1 MHSSRL
7 LIIFQ
12 QLSIK
17 EIRALDKFVNS
28 PFHNQRKDVVLLFD
42 YLKQWRQN
50 EANTPIDKPAV
61 FPKVFSDLAYE
72 EKKIRYTM
80 SFLYQLVKDFLA
92 IQSFQSNKI
101 DQQIAV
107 IQSFRQKGVNKLFE
121 QELKLTNAL
130 LEKSTL
136 RHQDYYFQNYQLQNE
151 QYLYTTSQTRG
162 KTAGLVEYAT
172 HLDHFFII
180 NKLRQNARALSH
192 KTLDTSEFEPDFSK
206 EILNYLRQFDLDKHP
221 AIAIYFHC
229 YQILAAENA
238 LPYFRKLRELMS
250 LHPLSFPPREWQDI
264 YTFALNYCIKRL
276 NAQERAFGQEAF
288 ELYKEGLKQGI
299 FLENGILSRFNYKNI
314 VALGLGVKAFDWVK
328 QFLETYRPFLEK
340 KYQESTYFYNLAML
354 HYRTENFDEAMVL
367 LQKVKSKDVLNNL
380 DTRRILACIYYDKGE
395 FDALHSLLDSFQN
408 YLYRKKGLG
417 YHRRVYLNFIKYA
430 RKLLQLEGMNA
441 AQKLALKKEISGT
454 RNVAEKQWLMER
466 IGAN

>member
-1 MHSSRL
+1 MTDSRL

-12 QLSIK
+12 QLSTK
-17 EIRALDKFVNS
+17 EIRALDKFVQS
-28 PFHNQRKDVVLLFD
+28 PFHNQRKDVLLLFQ
-42 YLKQWRQN
+42 YLRHWRKN
-50 EANTPIDKPAV
+50 ETTTSILKPAV
-61 FPKVFSDLAYE
+61 YPHIFPKAPYE

-80 SFLYQLVKDFLA
+80 SFLYQSIKDFLA
-92 IQSFQSNKI
+92 IQIFQSTKI

-107 IQSFRQKGVNKLFE
+107 IQAFRKKGVNKLFE
-121 QELKLTNAL
+121 QELKLTTTL
-130 LEKSTL
+130 LEKSSL
-136 RHQDYYFQNYQLQNE
+136 RHQDYYFQNYRLQNE
-151 QYLYTTSQTRG
+151 RYLYSLSQTRG
-162 KTAGLVEYAT
+162 KTAGLMEYAA

-192 KTLDTSEFEPDFSK
+192 KTIKASEFEPTFSH
-206 EILNYLRQFDLDKHP
+206 EILAYLQQFDLNAHP

-250 LHPLSFPPREWQDI
+250 LHHNCFPPHEWQDI

-299 FLENGILSRFNYKNI
+299 FLENGTLSRFNYKNI
-314 VALGLGVKAFDWVK
+314 VALGLGVKAFDWVQ
-328 QFLETYRPFLEK
+328 QFLEEYRPFLEK
-340 KYQESTYFYNLAML
+340 KYQESTYFYNLAIL

-367 LQKVKSKDVLNNL
+367 LQKVKPKDVLNNL

-408 YLYRKKGLG
+408 YIYRKKGLG
-417 YHRRVYLNFIKYA
+417 YHRRMYLNFIKFS
-430 RKLLQLEGMNA
+430 RKLLQLEGMNPT
-441 AQKLALKKEISGT
+441 QKMALQKEISDT
-454 RNVAEKQWLMER
+454 RNVAEKGWLLER
-466 IGAN
+466 IGA

>member
-1 MHSSRL
+1 MKDSRL

-12 QLSIK
+12 QLSTK
-17 EIRALDKFVNS
+17 EIRALDKFVHS
-28 PFHNQRKDVVLLFD
+28 PFHNQRKDVILLFQ
-42 YLKQWRQN
+42 YLRLWRQQ
-50 EANTPIDKPAV
+50 EATVAIDKPTVYASL
-61 FPKVFSDLAYE
+61 FPKTTYT

-80 SFLYQLVKDFLA
+80 SFLYQLIKDFLA
-92 IQSFQSNKI
+92 IQTLQSNKI

-107 IQSFRQKGVNKLFE
+107 IQSFRKKGINKLFE
-121 QELKLTNAL
+121 QELKLTTNL

-136 RHQDYYFQNYQLQNE
+136 RHQDYYFQNYRLQNE
-151 QYLYTTSQTRG
+151 HYLYNTSQTRE
-162 KTAGLVEYAT
+162 KTTGLIEYAT

-192 KTLDTSEFEPDFSK
+192 KTIEASEFEPTFST
-206 EILNYLRQFDLDKHP
+206 EILDYLAQIDINSHP

-250 LHPLSFPPREWQDI
+250 LHHNCFPPREWQDI

-299 FLENGILSRFNYKNI
+299 FLENGVLSRFNYKNI
-314 VALGLGVKAFDWVK
+314 VALGLGVKEFVWVK
-328 QFLETYRPFLEK
+328 NFLETYRPYLEK
-340 KYQESTYFYNLAML
+340 KYQESTYFYNLAIL
-354 HYRTENFDEAMVL
+354 HYRTENFDDAMIL

-380 DTRRILACIYYDKGE
+380 DTRRILACIYFDKGE

-408 YLYRKKGLG
+408 YIYRKRGLG
-417 YHRRVYLNFIKYA
+417 YHRRMYLNFIKYA
-430 RKLLQLEGMNA
+430 RKLLQLEGMNSG
-441 AQKLALKKEISGT
+441 QKMALREEIVGT
-454 RNVAEKQWLMER
+454 RNVAEKGWLLER
-466 IGAN
+466 VGV

>member
-1 MHSSRL
+1 MEDSRL

-12 QLSIK
+12 QLSRK
-17 EIRALDKFVNS
+17 EIRALDKFVHS
-28 PFHNQRKDVVLLFD
+28 PYHNQREDVLLLFQ
-42 YLKQWRQN
+42 YLKQWQQN
-50 EANTPIDKPAV
+50 STNHSVDKPTV
-61 FPKVFSDLAYE
+61 FPYVFPQSPYD

-80 SFLYQLVKDFLA
+80 SFLYQLIKDFLA
-92 IQSFQSNKI
+92 IQSFKTNKI
-101 DQQIAV
+101 DQQVAV
-107 IQSFRQKGVNKLFE
+107 IQSFRKKGVNKLFE
-121 QELKLTNAL
+121 QELKTTSTL

-136 RHQDYYFQNYQLQNE
+136 RHEDYYFQNYRLQNE
-151 QYLYTTSQTRG
+151 RYLYTTSQTRT
-162 KTAGLVEYAT
+162 KAAGLAAYAT

-192 KTLDTSEFEPDFSK
+192 KTIESTEFEPTFSK
-206 EILNYLRQFDLDKHP
+206 EILTYLEQFDSNTHP

-250 LHPLSFPPREWQDI
+250 LHHHCFPPREWQDI

-288 ELYKEGLKQGI
+288 ELYREGLKQDI

-314 VALGLGVKAFDWVK
+314 VALGLGVNEFEWVK
-328 QFLETYRPFLEK
+328 QFLEIYRPFLAK

-408 YLYRKKGLG
+408 YIYRKRGLG
-417 YHRRVYLNFIKYA
+417 YHRRMYLNFIKFS
-430 RKLLQLEGMNA
+430 RKLLQLEGMNSE
-441 AQKLALKKEISGT
+441 QKLMLHREISGT
-454 RNVAEKQWLMER
+454 RNVAEKGWLLDRVGIM
-466 IGAN
+466 